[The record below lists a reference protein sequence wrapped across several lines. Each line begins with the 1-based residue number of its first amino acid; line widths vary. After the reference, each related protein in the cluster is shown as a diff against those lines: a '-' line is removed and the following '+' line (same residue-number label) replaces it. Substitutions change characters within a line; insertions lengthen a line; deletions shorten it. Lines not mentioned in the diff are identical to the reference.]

1 MRCRAARRA
10 TAMSTKRRENAGW
23 YEYPQ
28 YYDMAFRDETPEEAA
43 FIEAACEKYAP
54 FPVRRMLEP
63 ACGTGR
69 LIVAL
74 ARRGYD
80 LTGFD
85 IRPEPLAY
93 LRRKLARRGLSAT
106 LFHGDMRQFQLA
118 QPVDAA
124 FNTWN
129 SFRYLLSESDARR
142 HLQCM
147 VDCLRPGGIYILAM
161 HLLPLDVSEECT
173 ERWTARHGRVRATY
187 TLRVLATDRRRRRET
202 LRISVLVRN
211 GDRELRLRDDFQF
224 RMYTASQF
232 RRLLATV
239 PQLELCDVYDFWYEI
254 EQPLRLDDMITDT
267 VFILRRKD

>member
-1 MRCRAARRA
+1 MRYRAARRA

-28 YYDMAFRDETPEEAA
+28 YYDMAFRDETAQETA
-43 FIEAACEKYAP
+43 FIEAACAKYVG

-69 LIVAL
+69 LVVAL
-74 ARRGYD
+74 AESGYD

-85 IRPEPLAY
+85 IRSEPLAY
-93 LRRKLARRGLSAT
+93 LRRKLARRGLSAK
-106 LFHGDMRQFQLA
+106 LFLGDMREFQLDG
-118 QPVDAA
+118 PVDAA

-129 SFRYLLSESDARR
+129 SFRYLLSESDAHQ
-142 HLQCM
+142 HLQCIAN
-147 VDCLRPGGIYILAM
+147 CLRPGGIYILAM

-173 ERWTARHGRVRATY
+173 ERWTARHGRIRATY

-232 RRLLATV
+232 RRLLAGV

-254 EQPLRLDDMITDT
+254 EQPQRLDDEITDT
-267 VFILRRKD
+267 VFILRRKE